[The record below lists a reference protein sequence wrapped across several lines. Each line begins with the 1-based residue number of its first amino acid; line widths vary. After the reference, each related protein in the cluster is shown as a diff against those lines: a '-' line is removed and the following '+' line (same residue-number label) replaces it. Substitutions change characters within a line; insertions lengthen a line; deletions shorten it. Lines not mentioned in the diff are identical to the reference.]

1 MIDDGVCRLQPVG
14 RIGARRTDR
23 IFMDAVRYRA
33 GQLKKSRKT
42 AAEKTATTTTGRTGC
57 WCEEITLQLT

>member
-1 MIDDGVCRLQPVG
+1 MIDEGVFRLQPVG

-33 GQLKKSRKT
+33 GQLKK
-42 AAEKTATTTTGRTGC
+42 AEKPLPKKQQPPPLVELAAGVKR
-57 WCEEITLQLT
+57 